1 MAFFFRMA
9 FRNLFRHRLR
19 TMVSVAAVA
28 FSVLLVVF
36 ARGYVTGMADA
47 ISIDHIYYDSGHIKL
62 LDRDY
67 RARERLMP
75 LTYPVDGWENGT
87 LHGMIADLE
96 EVYGISMVVPR
107 LRFGAMISTEDEIV
121 GIIGWG
127 VDPQKELAFTNVGDY
142 IVEGRMVDS
151 GKMEAVMGSELLKK
165 IDRRVGD
172 KVTVVFSD
180 SFNSLTGATFEIVG
194 RLLSGIKLLNEG
206 VFYLPLDQAQRLLD
220 MEGQTTELLLVTSSR
235 DSVAKVLPEVKS
247 LLARRGAQERY
258 LALSYRETSDLIPWM
273 DLGELIY
280 NQIYVFLVI
289 LACVVV
295 VNTMIMIVVERT
307 QEIGMMS
314 ALGLEG
320 KGIMQLFVIEGFLLG
335 VVGSLIGAL
344 LGFLLTW
351 YFARVGMDF
360 TSATSGFTTDIVFN
374 AVIYPS
380 ADMGNTLFAFV
391 LGVVIVTLASLLPA
405 RQAARLEPTEA
416 MRRA

>member
-1 MAFFFRMA
+1 
-9 FRNLFRHRLR
+9 
-19 TMVSVAAVA
+19 
-28 FSVLLVVF
+28 
-36 ARGYVTGMADA
+36 
-47 ISIDHIYYDSGHIKL
+47 
-62 LDRDY
+62 
-67 RARERLMP
+67 
-75 LTYPVDGWENGT
+75 
-87 LHGMIADLE
+87 
-96 EVYGISMVVPR
+96 
-107 LRFGAMISTEDEIV
+107 
-121 GIIGWG
+121 
-127 VDPQKELAFTNVGDY
+127 
-142 IVEGRMVDS
+142 
-151 GKMEAVMGSELLKK
+151 
-165 IDRRVGD
+165 
-172 KVTVVFSD
+172 
-180 SFNSLTGATFEIVG
+180 
-194 RLLSGIKLLNEG
+194 
-206 VFYLPLDQAQRLLD
+206 
-220 MEGQTTELLLVTSSR
+220 LLVTSSR